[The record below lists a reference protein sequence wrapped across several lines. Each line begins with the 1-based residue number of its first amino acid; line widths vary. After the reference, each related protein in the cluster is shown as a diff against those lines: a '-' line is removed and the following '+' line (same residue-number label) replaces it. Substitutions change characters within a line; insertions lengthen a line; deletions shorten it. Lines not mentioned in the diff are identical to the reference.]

1 MSHPASARLVLDEM
15 FSPAIA
21 AALRDLG
28 QDVIAVAERGELRAM
43 SDDDV
48 FAWAS
53 SQRRWLLT
61 ENVEDFRPILL
72 RALQAGTATTGIL
85 YTSSR
90 AFPRSRKNPWAP
102 DPGHPCLDAQ
112 RATRGTTHR
121 GLAPQPG
128 KSLILRNRR
137 KKPE

>member
-1 MSHPASARLVLDEM
+1 MRHLASARLLLDEM

-28 QDVIAVAERGELRAM
+28 QDVIAVAERGELRA

-48 FAWAS
+48 FAWAI

-61 ENVEDFRPILL
+61 ENVKDFRPILL

-90 AFPRSRKNPWAP
+90 AFPRSRKNPGPLIQAIHAWMLNGPPEAP
-102 DPGHPCLDAQ
+102 LTEDWLLNRQAADSP
-112 RATRGTTHR
+112 
-121 GLAPQPG
+121 APS
-128 KSLILRNRR
+128 K
-137 KKPE
+137 